1 MRSSIFIFY
10 FLITI
15 SAFSQE
21 KELNSTRYSMISL
34 IANPEKYDGKW
45 VSTTG
50 FLKYIEGE
58 EIRLFLSK
66 DDLYY
71 NNMKN
76 CFVLYLDK
84 SKVNEKNI
92 SYFNGHYVRLI
103 GYFSNI
109 EHYFYGGAI
118 ENISDIISIDD
129 IKAEEKVI
137 EIEQRGKSKD

>member
-1 MRSSIFIFY
+1 MRKSIIIFY
-10 FLITI
+10 FLIAINT
-15 SAFSQE
+15 FSQE

-71 NNMKN
+71 DNMKN

-84 SKVNEKNI
+84 SKVNENDL
-92 SYFNGHYVRLI
+92 SYYNGHYVRLI
-103 GYFSNI
+103 GYFNNI
-109 EHYFYGGAI
+109 NHYYYGGAI
-118 ENISDIISIDD
+118 ENISGIISRDD

-137 EIEQRGKSKD
+137 EIEQRKTR

>member
-1 MRSSIFIFY
+1 MKKTAIIFY
-10 FLITI
+10 LIITI
-15 SAFSQE
+15 NSFSQE

-71 NNMKN
+71 DNMKN

-84 SKVNEKNI
+84 SKINEKKI
-92 SYFNGHYVRLI
+92 SYFNGHYVGLI
-103 GYFSNI
+103 GYFNNI
-109 EHYFYGGAI
+109 KHYFYGGAI

-129 IKAEEKVI
+129 RIIEEKVI
-137 EIEQRGKSKD
+137 EIEQRGNLKH